1 MKISESIYKFVAAIP
16 AIGLAFLPKLVCPVC
31 WPVYTTLLSSMG
43 IGFVNYTPYLM
54 PLTFVFVLVAVGTIL
69 YRAKTRKGYGPFV
82 VGLFASIILLLGKF
96 AFNSDSALFV
106 GVGFL
111 VIASLWNAWPQ
122 KNKDDFCPS
131 CVSTPYQ
138 EKSR

>member
-1 MKISESIYKFVAAIP
+1 MKISEPLTNFIAAIP

-31 WPVYTTLLSSMG
+31 WPVYTALLSSMG

-54 PLTFVFVLVAVGTIL
+54 PLTFVFVLVAVGALL
-69 YRAKTRKGYGPFV
+69 YRVKTRKAYGPFV
-82 VGLFASIILLLGKF
+82 LGLFVSITLLLGKF
-96 AFNSDSALFV
+96 AFNSDPALFV
-106 GVGFL
+106 GFGLL
-111 VIASLWNAWPQ
+111 VIASLWDAWPQ
-122 KNKDDFCPS
+122 KNRDDFCRS